1 MVQKEIVLKIIIII
15 KFIKLIFNFNSIFL
29 CFALL
34 Y

>member
-29 CFALL
+29 YFALL